1 MFDEHGLFK
10 KWDEKVT
17 KADSMHKLP
26 RAYWMYSVSLLAI
39 LLALCLGIGLAVQ
52 SASHHIEGFLVESAG
67 RGLVLSVTALAESLN
82 RVLFEHDL
90 QSQIIAQSPI
100 LRRSDPDALKTYLR
114 GLKSTWPEYMSLQVV
129 DAGGTVIAA
138 SDSSQIGGNASRHAW
153 YKTLLDGGRLNLRG
167 ADLLDHPHRMMLFP
181 SPIIGDEGQFLGVV
195 VLQVGLQSMEFI
207 LDGARRSPALR
218 SPSTKLDYQLVTND
232 GMVLYDSAL
241 HEKPSE
247 RHAEIG
253 STTLNGSGKAGYRE
267 ELHPQRHVSVIT
279 GYAPVNRYGQV
290 PGWQWTLLV
299 RADREA
305 ILTPFHRLLA
315 STMIWGGMGLLVFVA
330 LLLWIIGRLKKA
342 SAVPQSGMERVTAV
356 VAADVRPPVP
366 PAGQH
371 KRARALLRKPEPSRA
386 DDRRPTSVEP
396 LTVDRG
402 RWEEL
407 RRWVRLAEVNRVC
420 LFKNHREDG
429 ELWASRRYEWIGL
442 GEVARTEWS
451 QWFSWSLR
459 AKGFS
464 RWEHTLAQGQ
474 VISGT
479 VTTFPPAE
487 AAALMSCGI
496 HTVLVV
502 PLYIGG
508 EWWGFVEFDHCF
520 TERVWS
526 GPEEQGLRA
535 MVELLQT
542 VIEQAAGEEHLQR
555 LLAVIDTVLE
565 STADGILVVDR
576 EGNLVNFNQRLVAM
590 WNMPDAV
597 TESRLTEEIMGWMMR
612 QLKMPD
618 VLLRTMSELG
628 NEPDAESYDILEL
641 QDGRM
646 VERLSKPRKEGDQC
660 DGRIWI
666 FRESIA
672 LKPTTLSVHS
682 SQ

>member
-1 MFDEHGLFK
+1 MSESTHR
-10 KWDEKVT
+10 
-17 KADSMHKLP
+17 LP
-26 RAYWMYSVSLLAI
+26 RAYWIYSVSLLGI
-39 LLALCLGIGLAVQ
+39 LLGLCLGIGLTAQ
-52 SASHHIEGFLVESAG
+52 WASRHIEGLLIESAG
-67 RGLVLSVTALAESLN
+67 RGLVHSATALAESVN

-90 QSQIIAQSPI
+90 QSQIIAQSPV
-100 LRRSDPDALKTYLR
+100 LRRSDAEAVGTYLR

-129 DAGGTVIAA
+129 DAGGSVIAA
-138 SDSSQIGGNASRHAW
+138 TDSTQVGHNASQSAW
-153 YKTLLDGGRLNLRG
+153 YKTLLEGRRVDLRS
-167 ADLLDHPHRMMLFP
+167 ADLLDPGHRVMLFP
-181 SPIIGDEGQFLGVV
+181 STIVGEEGQFLGVV
-195 VLQVGLQSMEFI
+195 LLQVGLQSMEFV
-207 LDGARRSPALR
+207 LDGARRSALR
-218 SPSTKLDYQLVTND
+218 PPAARVDYQLVTND
-232 GMVLYDSAL
+232 GFVLYDSAVP
-241 HEKPSE
+241 EKLSDNYAAMGP
-247 RHAEIG
+247 
-253 STTLNGSGKAGYRE
+253 TLNVSGKAAFRE
-267 ELHPQRHVSVIT
+267 ELHPQRHVAVVT
-279 GYAPVNRYGQV
+279 GFAPVNRYGQV
-290 PGWQWTLLV
+290 PGWQWTLLL
-299 RADREA
+299 RTDREA
-305 ILTPFHRLLA
+305 ILTSFHRLVA
-315 STMIWGGMGLLVFVA
+315 TTMIWGGIGLLVFVA
-330 LLLWIIGRLKKA
+330 ILLWIIGRLKKA
-342 SAVPQSGMERVTAV
+342 SAVPQSGVVPTTAGVAVTGT
-356 VAADVRPPVP
+356 PPVQSSGRTKAP
-366 PAGQH
+366 
-371 KRARALLRKPEPSRA
+371 RSLLRKPEAPRT
-386 DDRRPTSVEP
+386 DDGPPASIEP
-396 LTVDRG
+396 AAIDRG

-407 RRWVRLAEVNRVC
+407 RRWVRIAEVNRVC

-474 VISGT
+474 VISGA
-479 VTTFPPAE
+479 VATFPPAE

-502 PLYIGG
+502 PLYIRG
-508 EWWGFVEFDHCF
+508 ELWGFVEFDHCF

-542 VIEQAAGEEHLQR
+542 VIQQAAGEEHLQR
-555 LLAVIDTVLE
+555 LLAIIDTVLE
-565 STADGILVVDR
+565 STADGILVVDGD
-576 EGNLVNFNQRLVAM
+576 GNLVNFNQRLVSM

-612 QLKMPD
+612 QLKLPD

-646 VERLSKPRKEGDQC
+646 VERLSKPRKEGDRC

>member
-1 MFDEHGLFK
+1 MG
-10 KWDEKVT
+10 
-17 KADSMHKLP
+17 
-26 RAYWMYSVSLLAI
+26 
-39 LLALCLGIGLAVQ
+39 
-52 SASHHIEGFLVESAG
+52 
-67 RGLVLSVTALAESLN
+67 
-82 RVLFEHDL
+82 
-90 QSQIIAQSPI
+90 
-100 LRRSDPDALKTYLR
+100 
-114 GLKSTWPEYMSLQVV
+114 LQVV
-129 DAGGTVIAA
+129 DAGGSVIAA
-138 SDSSQIGGNASRHAW
+138 TDSTQVGHNASQSAW
-153 YKTLLDGGRLNLRG
+153 YKTLSEGRRVDLRS
-167 ADLLDHPHRMMLFP
+167 ADLLDPGHRVMLFP
-181 SPIIGDEGQFLGVV
+181 STIVGEEGQFLGVV
-195 VLQVGLQSMEFI
+195 LLQVGLQSMEFV
-207 LDGARRSPALR
+207 LDGARRSALR
-218 SPSTKLDYQLVTND
+218 AAAARVDYQLVTND
-232 GMVLYDSAL
+232 GFILYDSAVS
-241 HEKPSE
+241 EKASDN
-247 RHAEIG
+247 HAAMG
-253 STTLNGSGKAGYRE
+253 PTALNVAGKAGFRE
-267 ELHPQRHVSVIT
+267 ELHPQRHVAVVT
-279 GYAPVNRYGQV
+279 GFAPVNRYGQV
-290 PGWQWTLLV
+290 PGWQWTLVL
-299 RADREA
+299 RTDREA
-305 ILTPFHRLLA
+305 ILTSFHRLVA
-315 STMIWGGMGLLVFVA
+315 TTMIWGGIGLLIFVA
-330 LLLWIIGRLKKA
+330 ILLWIIGRLKKA
-342 SAVPQSGMERVTAV
+342 SAVPQSGMVPAIARVTV
-356 VAADVRPPVP
+356 TGTPPVQSSGRTK
-366 PAGQH
+366 AS
-371 KRARALLRKPEPSRA
+371 RSLLRKPQAPRTDDGPPASIEPA
-386 DDRRPTSVEP
+386 AI
-396 LTVDRG
+396 DRG

-407 RRWVRLAEVNRVC
+407 RRWVRIAEVNRVC

-474 VISGT
+474 VISGA
-479 VTTFPPAE
+479 VATFPPAE

-502 PLYIGG
+502 PLCIRG

-542 VIEQAAGEEHLQR
+542 VIQQAAGEEHLQR
-555 LLAVIDTVLE
+555 LLAIIDTVLE
-565 STADGILVVDR
+565 STADGILVVDGD
-576 EGNLVNFNQRLVAM
+576 GNLVNFNQRLVSM